1 METVINT
8 KISTGKKEFK
18 VEFDKDKNIVLIKT
32 TQQPDKNKANK
43 EILKELKKFFNSEV
57 KIVSGLKSKE
67 KKININL
74 PKKKLKK
81 LQNTN

>member
-43 EILKELKKFFNSEV
+43 
-57 KIVSGLKSKE
+57 
-67 KKININL
+67 
-74 PKKKLKK
+74 
-81 LQNTN
+81 